1 MWVRFLPGGQI
12 KRIESVDH
20 GRILIH
26 MNFYLNRRAGIISV
40 LVIVIGFIVLYSQAT
55 TPEDTNLTPTPSV
68 SVREANIVVTSPK
81 SGDSVSNPITVT
93 GKARVFEN
101 TFNYILR
108 DSFGKKIYENFAMAD
123 APDAGLFGD
132 FTVKIPVPLTATD
145 NLTVEVFEYSAKDGS
160 VVNLVKVPVQ
170 IDSAKTSTVKAF
182 FSSSK
187 LDPQGLCTKVFP
199 IERNILKTKE
209 TAFISLTELLKGVT
223 TAEKSSGY
231 STGIPEKVRFNSV
244 SIKGGTA
251 YVDFDE
257 ALQYQIGGSCR
268 VSAIRAQITET
279 LKQFSSVKNVVISIN
294 GRTDDILQP

>member
-1 MWVRFLPGGQI
+1 MLVY
-12 KRIESVDH
+12 
-20 GRILIH
+20 
-26 MNFYLNRRAGIISV
+26 MNFYLNRRAGLISLFVII
-40 LVIVIGFIVLYSQAT
+40 IGFIVLRNQAT
-55 TPEDTNLTPTPSV
+55 APVEVGSTPTPSV

-81 SGDSVSNPITVT
+81 SGDSISNPITVT

-108 DSFGKKIYENFAMAD
+108 DSTGKKIYENYAMAD

-170 IDSAKTSTVKAF
+170 IDSTKTSTIKAF

-187 LDPQGLCTKVFP
+187 LDPHVSCTKVFP
-199 IERNILKTKE
+199 VERSVLKTKE
-209 TAFISLTELLKGVT
+209 TAFIALIELLKGVT
-223 TAEKSSGY
+223 TSEKSSGY
-231 STGIPEKVRFNSV
+231 STNIPEKVRINSV
-244 SIKGGTA
+244 NVRGGIA

-257 ALQYQIGGSCR
+257 TLQYQIGGSCR

-279 LKQFSSVKNVVISIN
+279 LKQFSSVKSVVISIN
-294 GRTDDILQP
+294 GRTEDILQP